1 MATIK
6 QRMWRKNESG
16 TYDTIHLETESSLV
30 LRPSGRT
37 VEQDLTDYLPKV
49 QDSDDP
55 PATLKSISMGSSRVY
70 IATGNGIRE
79 VGVIAEESDYTS
91 YRARNC
97 AIVDATPSSMANG
110 TIAFVY

>member
-6 QRMWRKNESG
+6 QRMWRKNASG
-16 TYDTIHLETESSLV
+16 TYDTIHLETESGLV

-37 VEQDLTDYLPKV
+37 VEQDLTDYLPKT
-49 QDSDDP
+49 QDSDTP
-55 PATLKSISMGSSRVY
+55 PETLKSIAMGSSRVY

-79 VGVIAEESDYTS
+79 VGIIAKESDYTT

-97 AIVDATPSSMANG
+97 AIVDEIPSSMTNG